1 MLWLLAEQLALEP
14 VEWCKL
20 IVVGAWKGHNAG
32 PFEVKEAHLEEAIAN
47 FNRDPKRRIV
57 VDFNHASLRPGPA
70 PAAGW
75 VVALE
80 RREEAGKPYIAAKIE
95 WLAETE
101 AAIRRGEYRYL
112 SPTLFFDSRDK
123 VTGNVVGLKLH
134 SVALTN
140 TPFLDELGPIA
151 LQEFPLTLKQVLGLA
166 ETATDQ
172 EVQAAVVA
180 LQSQV
185 KAKDVAATEAMAEAA
200 KLKALNDKL
209 GADSELLAFV
219 LSETGITAKSPV
231 DAKAALTPVLKH
243 AGFVPASEVTALR
256 EQLAAQQ
263 VERLVAQAETEGK
276 VTPAT
281 LEWFKGFAL
290 KDVDGA
296 KAWLAAAPASAPPAK
311 EREGGGRKVK
321 LTEQQMK
328 VAKQL
333 GLTDEAYAKQ
343 LEVR

>member
-123 VTGNVVGLKLH
+123 VTGNVVGLRLH

-151 LQEFPLTLKQVLGLA
+151 LQETPLKLFHLLALA
-166 ETATDQ
+166 ETATEQ

-180 LQSQV
+180 LQEKV
-185 KAKDVAATEAMAEAA
+185 KAGDKANAELTA
-200 KLKALNDKL
+200 KNKAD
-209 GADSELLAFV
+209 AELLAFV
-219 LSETGITAKSPV
+219 LAEANITAKTPAE
-231 DAKAALTPVLKH
+231 AKAALAPVLKH

-256 EQLAAQQ
+256 EQLAAQH

-290 KDVDGA
+290 KDHDGA

-343 LEVR
+343 LAVR